1 MLIWNARVSFTYVN
15 LKLFSDIEKYQF
27 IEILIKGVFLRF
39 VRAILKLTIDYYNSM
54 VVTNQHLLSHA

>member
-1 MLIWNARVSFTYVN
+1 MLTWNARVSFTYVN
-15 LKLFSDIEKYQF
+15 LKLFSDTEKYQF

-54 VVTNQHLLSHA
+54 VVTNQHLLSYA